1 MLQKV
6 QRENLLKVSLKDY
19 KALIPAKQYSHVQK
33 LAKKLRGLKI
43 VHINATPVGGGPAE
57 ILKGLVPLMR
67 DVGLNVAWHVM
78 PPRPEFFK
86 ILLTKKPHNMM
97 QGDRTLRLTS
107 SEKAAFDAHSKMLV
121 DMAKNLKPDIWVIHD
136 LQPLGMGRF
145 IKNRGKG
152 MILRIHVDSQDPNP
166 DIWNF
171 FKPYVDDY
179 DRVVF
184 SMKDFAP
191 EDLAKERVRIFQ
203 PAINAFTS
211 MTQDMSIEAA
221 EIIMEQ
227 FGVNPTKP
235 TVVNISRFDPWKDPI
250 GMIDAY
256 YKAKNKIPDLQ
267 FVMMGLM
274 LAKDDPA
281 ALSIYKKVKRYAKG
295 DPDIFLF
302 VDVGEIE
309 AKGLSWP
316 TFVNAFRTGS
326 DITLHKSTREG
337 FGMTVTESMLK
348 EKPVIGGNVG
358 GIKAQIVDGTSGFLV
373 NSSDEAA
380 KRIVELLKDPKLS
393 KKMGKAARK
402 RVRENFLMPRLLL
415 DYLKL
420 FEELV

>member
-19 KALIPAKQYSHVQK
+19 KALIPAGQYLHVQK

-67 DVGLNVAWHVM
+67 DVGLNVEWHVM
-78 PPRPEFFK
+78 PPKPEFFK

-97 QGDRTLRLTS
+97 QGDRTLRLTN
-107 SEKAAFDAHSKMLV
+107 SEKAAFDTHSKMLV

-152 MILRIHVDSQDPNP
+152 MILRIHVDTQDPNP

-191 EDLAKERVRIFQ
+191 RDLVKERVRIFQ

-211 MTQDMSIEAA
+211 MTQDMSIEAS

-235 TVVNISRFDPWKDPI
+235 TVVNISRFDPWKDPM

-274 LAKDDPA
+274 LADDDPA
-281 ALSIYKKVKRYAKG
+281 ALSIYKKVKKYAKG

-302 VDVGEIE
+302 AKVEEIE
-309 AKGLSWP
+309 AKGLSWH

-337 FGMTVTESMLK
+337 FGMAVTEAMLK

-380 KRIVELLKDPKLS
+380 KRIVQLLKDPKLS